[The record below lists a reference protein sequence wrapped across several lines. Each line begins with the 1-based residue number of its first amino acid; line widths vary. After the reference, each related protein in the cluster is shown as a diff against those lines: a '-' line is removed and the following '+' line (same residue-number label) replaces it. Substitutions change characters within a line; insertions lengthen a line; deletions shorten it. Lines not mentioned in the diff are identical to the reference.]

1 MILTFALNFPR
12 KCLEEWLA
20 LRAQLALVS
29 VLLETPQKNRDDFE
43 NDRYARECKPA
54 PWVGF
59 GLKSCSNQV
68 ALREHREDAKGRKA
82 HFDKIS
88 LWNCDLLS

>member
-1 MILTFALNFPR
+1 MTCTSGPTRA
-12 KCLEEWLA
+12 CLRSTWN
-20 LRAQLALVS
+20 
-29 VLLETPQKNRDDFE
+29 PQKNRDDFE

-59 GLKSCSNQV
+59 GLKSCSNQL